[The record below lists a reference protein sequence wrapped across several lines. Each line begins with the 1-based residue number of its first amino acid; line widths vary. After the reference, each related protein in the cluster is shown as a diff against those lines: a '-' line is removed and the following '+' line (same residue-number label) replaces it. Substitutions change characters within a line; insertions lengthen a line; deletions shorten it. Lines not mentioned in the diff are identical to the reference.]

1 MNDDQLEQHLRELP
15 APELPAAWRAE
26 ILAAAAHAARPPK
39 REAWPPLLVLLRN
52 LLARHPWTAGAL
64 TTLWILIFLLKAAT
78 PVDPSEKALLAHY
91 DPHRPVYIVSLQ
103 DEIRIAELWQDP
115 SDQNQTRQIP

>member
-1 MNDDQLEQHLRELP
+1 MNDDQIEQHLRELP
-15 APELPAAWRAE
+15 APELPVAWRAE
-26 ILAAAAHAARPPK
+26 ILAAAAYAARPVK
-39 REAWPPLLVLLRN
+39 REAWPPLLVLLQN
-52 LLARHPWTAGAL
+52 LLARHPWTTGAL
-64 TTLWILIFLLKAAT
+64 TALWILIFLLKAAT

-115 SDQNQTRQIP
+115 PDQNQTRQIP

>member
-1 MNDDQLEQHLRELP
+1 MNDDQLEQHLRKLP

-26 ILAAAAHAARPPK
+26 ILAAARAVRPEK
-39 REAWPPLLVLLRN
+39 RETWPPLIVTVRN
-52 LLARHPWTAGAL
+52 LFARHPWTAGAL
-64 TTLWILIFLLKAAT
+64 TALWILIFLLKAAT

-91 DPHRPVYIVSLQ
+91 DPNRPVYIVSLQ

-115 SDQNQTRQIP
+115 PDQNQTWQIP

>member
-1 MNDDQLEQHLRELP
+1 MNDDQLEQHLQDLP

-26 ILAAAAHAARPPK
+26 ILPAAARAARSQK

-52 LLARHPWTAGAL
+52 LFARHPWTAGTL
-64 TTLWILIFLLKAAT
+64 TALWILIFLLRTAT

-91 DPHRPVYIVSLQ
+91 DPNRPVYIVSLQ
-103 DEIRIAELWQDP
+103 DEIRIAELWENPPDQD
-115 SDQNQTRQIP
+115 QIRQIP

>member
-26 ILAAAAHAARPPK
+26 ILATSRAARSPK
-39 REAWPPLLVLLRN
+39 REAWPPLLVVLRN
-52 LLARHPWTAGAL
+52 LFARHPCTAGAL
-64 TTLWILIFLLKAAT
+64 TALWILIFLLKAAT
-78 PVDPSEKALLAHY
+78 PVDPSEKALLVHY

-115 SDQNQTRQIP
+115 PDQNQTWQIP